1 MIMFGNGAWVKVWKC
16 EKGQGNYYMAQMS
29 SSRKNQEGQYET
41 DWSDGRV
48 RLVGTAAKQ
57 AEKIKAGDR
66 LQIENCG
73 VTNTY
78 DKEKKTTY
86 TNYVVFAFSNNAD
99 STQTQAA
106 KPTKTTKTAKSSDV
120 TETSDDELPFN

>member
-1 MIMFGNGAWVKVWKC
+1 MFGNGAWVKVWKC

-86 TNYVVFAFSNNAD
+86 TNYVIFAFSNNAYNNA
-99 STQTQAA
+99 QTQPN
-106 KPTKTTKTAKSSDV
+106 KPTKSTKTTKASEAS
-120 TETSDDELPFN
+120 ETSDDELPFN

>member
-1 MIMFGNGAWVKVWKC
+1 MFSNNAWVKVWKI

-29 SSRKNQEGQYET
+29 SSRKNQDGQYEN

-66 LQIENCG
+66 VQIENCG

-78 DKEKKTTY
+78 DKDKKVTY
-86 TNYVVFAFSNNAD
+86 TNYVVFAFSNNNNNND
-99 STQTQAA
+99 NTQQKSKKKTSNTNTQ
-106 KPTKTTKTAKSSDV
+106 KQ
-120 TETSDDELPFN
+120 SDDEELPFN

>member
-1 MIMFGNGAWVKVWKC
+1 MFSNGAWAKIWKC
-16 EKGQGNYYMAQMS
+16 EKGQGNYYVAQMS
-29 SSRKNQEGQYET
+29 TSRKNQDGNYEN

-57 AEKIKAGDR
+57 AEKIKDGDR

-78 DKEKKTTY
+78 DKEKKVTY
-86 TNYVVFAFSNNAD
+86 TNYVIFAFSESGGEKKKNTKA
-99 STQTQAA
+99 SPA
-106 KPTKTTKTAKSSDV
+106 KKV
-120 TETSDDELPFN
+120 EVEEDEDLPFT